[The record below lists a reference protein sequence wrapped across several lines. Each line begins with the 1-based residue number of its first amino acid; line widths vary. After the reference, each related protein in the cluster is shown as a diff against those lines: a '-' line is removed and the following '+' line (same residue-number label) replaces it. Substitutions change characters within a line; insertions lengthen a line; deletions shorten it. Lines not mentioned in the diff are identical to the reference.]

1 MRWFRFAVFILTVTV
16 LQASLLDIIAVTALN
31 IKPDL
36 LLILLVFFAI
46 YYNTSE
52 AIITSF
58 TIGFAADIIGSTMGP
73 QIISF
78 GLFGTALAYLHQ
90 VIAIRK
96 MSYQSAAIF
105 ITGFL
110 AGVVVYL
117 LTYLKDQPS
126 GANIYAVLFGT
137 SLYSALVGPFLF
149 LPSVWWMR
157 IKTPRFGRY

>member
-1 MRWFRFAVFILTVTV
+1 MRWLRFAVFILIVTV
-16 LQASLLDIIAVTALN
+16 LQASLLNIIAVTDLN

-46 YYNTSE
+46 YCNTSE

-58 TIGFAADIIGSTMGP
+58 TIGFAADIIGPEMGP

-78 GLFGTALAYLHQ
+78 GLFGTALAYLHR

-110 AGVVVYL
+110 AGGVVYL
-117 LTYLKDQPS
+117 LTYLKGQPTGS
-126 GANIYAVLFGT
+126 GIYAVLFGT

-149 LPSVWWMR
+149 LLTGWWMR
-157 IKTPRFGRY
+157 IKTHRSGRH